1 MKTAD
6 RDVIRRLA
14 TELAAMAAQPLQAE
28 RREGWQRLNSLQ
40 DQRPMLWITEIPFG
54 EFEERVD
61 ELRCVCADARLRGI
75 ERALRQRLFTARRLR
90 CDEVCDATWWVPKH
104 IEGADYGVTVQEQRL
119 PQGGSY
125 VFSHH
130 YEPVIRGPE
139 DVVRIRMPAVRH
151 DPARTAAAVDFYTEL
166 FGDILPVRA
175 CGPRQHFYTAWD
187 QLVQWTGVQ
196 EALVALVDRP
206 EFIHAIMR
214 RMTDAFVARMEQLEQ
229 QGLLDFPHPLAR
241 VGSGAAGFTDE
252 LPQPDFDGHVRLMD
266 LWGFCEAQTMSEVS
280 PAMHEEFVLRYQL
293 PILQRFGLNCYGCC
307 EPLHLKLDMLKARVP
322 RMRRVSISPWA
333 DKRLSAEKLGN
344 EVIFSWK
351 PNPAT
356 LAAVSFDPDW
366 VRQDIRETVDI
377 AREHGCVLEIIIK
390 DTHTCNW
397 QPQRF
402 DEWCRIAKEEAER
415 G

>member
-252 LPQPDFDGHVRLMD
+252 LPQPGYDPQRITTMD
-266 LWGFCEAQTMSEVS
+266 QWGGATCQIFGDVS
-280 PAMHEEFVLRYQL
+280 PAMHDEFA
-293 PILQRFGLNCYGCC
+293 LQYELEIMRRCGLNYYGCC
-307 EPLHLKLDMLKARVP
+307 EPVHAKMHLMARIP
-322 RMRRVSISPWA
+322 RLRKISISPWCDVARAAATAQHRYVFSHKPSPAILAEQSFCPERAEA
-333 DKRLSAEKLGN
+333 DLRQRLAQSGEHACEFIMKDISTVRGDVQRLIDWC
-344 EVIFSWK
+344 E
-351 PNPAT
+351 
-356 LAAVSFDPDW
+356 LAY
-366 VRQDIRETVDI
+366 R
-377 AREHGCVLEIIIK
+377 VL
-390 DTHTCNW
+390 
-397 QPQRF
+397 
-402 DEWCRIAKEEAER
+402 A